1 MTMKKVYV
9 APRVEEIDV
18 NFEGSLMAASGE
30 FAPSS
35 VDIATTEI
43 GTSNITSNRPSFDA
57 WGGEE

>member
-30 FAPSS
+30 FAPNS
-35 VDIATTEI
+35 VDIAPTEI
-43 GTSNITSNRPSFDA
+43 GTDNITSNRPSFDV
-57 WGGEE
+57 WVGEE

>member
-30 FAPSS
+30 SAPSS
-35 VDIATTEI
+35 VDIGRTEI
-43 GTSNITSNRPSFDA
+43 GTSNITSNRPSFDV